1 MPMSRPPGP
10 EKGGCSSL
18 WWLCHCATR
27 VSALCLQVK
36 GSQQE
41 VSSLSTAL
49 QKATS
54 EAETSASQITEA
66 EARVGSLQME
76 LQVPHTDLPVWSLT
90 SAAGVWDISHAYT
103 ALYQV

>member
-1 MPMSRPPGP
+1 MRQGSSR
-10 EKGGCSSL
+10 SL
-18 WWLCHCATR
+18 WLLSWMLCETWYAHESTTSTWERGLLIPLVIMSLNATR

-41 VSSLSTAL
+41 VSNLSTAL

-76 LQVPHTDLPVWSLT
+76 LQVPHKS
-90 SAAGVWDISHAYT
+90 
-103 ALYQV
+103 